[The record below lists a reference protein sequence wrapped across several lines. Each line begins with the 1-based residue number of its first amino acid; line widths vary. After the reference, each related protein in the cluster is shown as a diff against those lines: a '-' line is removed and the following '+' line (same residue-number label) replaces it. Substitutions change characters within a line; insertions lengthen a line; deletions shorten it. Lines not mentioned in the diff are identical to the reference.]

1 MKMKDRISINSIN
14 YETKSV
20 GPNCVL
26 IKSLNPQQ
34 DDFAAEV
41 TYGLTRKKKFIP
53 SKYFYDANGSRLF
66 EEICDLD
73 EYYLTKK
80 ELEILSSIKHEMPKY
95 FSEHSSVVELGSGS
109 SIKTRHLFESLL
121 ENHSHVRYYPIDISD
136 IVQESS
142 ERLQDEF
149 TNLHITGIIDQY
161 EAGLK
166 LLKHLEDKKIIVFF
180 GSSFGNFDHAAGLEF
195 LNGIRGCMKKD
206 DLFLLGIDLV
216 KDTHVLEKAYD
227 DSKGVTRD
235 FNLNLLS
242 RINAELG
249 GNFDLQKF
257 EHRAFFNAR
266 EGRIEMHLESTVR
279 QQVYLENVDLQIKL
293 EKGESIR
300 TEYSHKY
307 TLPQIKQIAN
317 KSGFKIKKI
326 WQDKQ
331 KYFALILFSTN

>member
-1 MKMKDRISINSIN
+1 MKDTISINSN
-14 YETKSV
+14 DYEKKSV
-20 GPNCVL
+20 GPNCIL

-34 DDFAAEV
+34 DDFASEISF
-41 TYGLTRKKKFIP
+41 GLTRKKKFIP
-53 SKYFYDANGSRLF
+53 SKYFYDADGSRLF

-80 ELEILSSIKHEMPKY
+80 ELEILSAIKNEMPKY
-95 FSEHSSVVELGSGS
+95 FLRHSSVVELGSGS

-121 ENHSHVRYYPIDISD
+121 ENHDHVRYYPIDISD

-166 LLKHLEDKKIIVFF
+166 LLMHLDEKKIIVFF
-180 GSSFGNFDHAAGLEF
+180 GSSFGNFDHVAGLEF
-195 LNGIRGCMKKD
+195 LNRIRACMKKD

-216 KDTHVLEKAYD
+216 KDAQILERAYA
-227 DSKGVTRD
+227 DSKGVTKN
-235 FNLNLLS
+235 FNLNLLR

-249 GNFDLQKF
+249 GNFNLDQF
-257 EHRAFFNAR
+257 EHRAFFNER
-266 EGRIEMHLESTVR
+266 ENRIEMHLESKAQ
-279 QQVYLENVDLQIKL
+279 QQVYLENIDLQISL
-293 EKGESIR
+293 EKGEMIR

-307 TLPQIKQIAN
+307 TLRQIKQIAS
-317 KSGFKIKKI
+317 KSGFKINKI

-331 KYFALILFSTN
+331 KYFALVLVSTR

>member
-1 MKMKDRISINSIN
+1 MKDTININSNN
-14 YETKSV
+14 YEKKFV

-26 IKSLNPQQ
+26 IKPLNPQQ
-34 DDFAAEV
+34 DDFATEIS
-41 TYGLTRKKKFIP
+41 YGLTRKKKFIP

-80 ELEILSSIKHEMPKY
+80 ELEILSTIKDEMPKY
-95 FSEHSSVVELGSGS
+95 FSQHSSVVELGSGS
-109 SIKTRHLFESLL
+109 SIKTRHLFELLL
-121 ENHSHVRYYPIDISD
+121 ENHSHVKYYPIDISD

-149 TNLHITGIIDQY
+149 TNLHITGIIDHY

-166 LLKHLEDKKIIVFF
+166 LLKNLDDKKIIVFF

-195 LNGIRGCMKKD
+195 LNSIKYCMKKD

-216 KDTHVLEKAYD
+216 KDTKILEKAYD
-227 DSKGVTRD
+227 DSKGVTKN
-235 FNLNLLS
+235 FNLNLLK
-242 RINAELG
+242 RINAELR
-249 GNFDLQKF
+249 GNFDLKKF

-266 EGRIEMHLESTVR
+266 ESRIEMHLESKVQ

-293 EKGESIR
+293 EKGEMIR

-307 TLPQIKQIAN
+307 TLHQIRQIAS
-317 KSGFKIKKI
+317 KSGFKISKI

-331 KYFALILFSTN
+331 KYFALILFSTT